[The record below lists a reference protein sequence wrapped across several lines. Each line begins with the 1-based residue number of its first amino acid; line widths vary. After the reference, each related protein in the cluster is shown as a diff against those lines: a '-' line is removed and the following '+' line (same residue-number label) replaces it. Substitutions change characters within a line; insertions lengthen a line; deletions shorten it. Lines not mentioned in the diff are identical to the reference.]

1 MTAGHKITLVLAL
14 LLAGGLAFAGYSWL
28 GEHDARLRAELASAG
43 AQKDIDALKAQQQQN
58 ADTLRQQ
65 LAALER
71 EKSTP
76 ATPQQ
81 IVLDAS
87 HLMPA
92 MPKPLEVQSVPV
104 NAQLPDGP
112 KTQQVVI
119 PAADLPAVR
128 DFSVNCQ
135 ETADKLEAC
144 SEGRRGSEARARAH
158 RAAARRMGESRERW
172 LGVASRGD
180 GRQMAARRRGG
191 RLCRREV
198 ASVKAIGELL
208 REAIAIVNGI
218 EMQPIAL
225 ILALLGCW
233 LVVEHHSDDGKL
245 LIGGAL
251 ALLQRKS

>member
-1 MTAGHKITLVLAL
+1 MTAGHKITL
-14 LLAGGLAFAGYSWL
+14 GLAFVSALGLAIAGYEWL

-65 LAALER
+65 LSALER

-76 ATPQQ
+76 TTPQQ

-112 KTQQVVI
+112 KTRQVVI
-119 PAADLPAVR
+119 PAADLSAVR

-144 SEGRRGSEARARAH
+144 TKDEADLKQKLA
-158 RAAARRMGESRERW
+158 
-172 LGVASRGD
+172 LT
-180 GRQMAARRRGG
+180 GRQRDEWEKAAKGG
-191 RLCRREV
+191 SVWHRTVTAGKWLLVGAV
-198 ASVKAIGELL
+198 AGYA
-208 REAIAIVNGI
+208 
-218 EMQPIAL
+218 
-225 ILALLGCW
+225 
-233 LVVEHHSDDGKL
+233 VERSH
-245 LIGGAL
+245 
-251 ALLQRKS
+251 R

>member
-1 MTAGHKITLVLAL
+1 MTAGHKITL
-14 LLAGGLAFAGYSWL
+14 GLAFVSALGLAIAGYEWL

-92 MPKPLEVQSVPV
+92 MPKPLEVRSVPV

-128 DFSVNCQ
+128 DFSISCQ
-135 ETADKLEAC
+135 ENADKLDAC
-144 SEGRRGSEARARAH
+144 AKDQADLKQELALTGQQRDAWKKAAQGGSIWRRAANTGKWLLVGAVAGYAVERARH
-158 RAAARRMGESRERW
+158 
-172 LGVASRGD
+172 
-180 GRQMAARRRGG
+180 
-191 RLCRREV
+191 
-198 ASVKAIGELL
+198 
-208 REAIAIVNGI
+208 
-218 EMQPIAL
+218 
-225 ILALLGCW
+225 
-233 LVVEHHSDDGKL
+233 
-245 LIGGAL
+245 
-251 ALLQRKS
+251 